1 MRRRLL
7 LGGLAA
13 LLVAGASG
21 VAARAAD
28 TPVQAGS
35 PWPEMRHDRR
45 NTGASAIV
53 GRYRGDRPW
62 RYQTGKGIFST
73 PIVGADG
80 TTYVGSADSWFYAIG
95 RSGRLRWR
103 FKTGNLIDSAA
114 TIDDTSNV
122 YVPSGDEYLY
132 RLRTGPGLS
141 RARRMVWRFHARQP
155 PGSAQLVDW
164 WEGNVE
170 LGPDGTLYAG
180 NTGSTAYAINRD
192 GTLKWMHAF
201 GNSPWT
207 AAARAADGTSYW
219 GSLDLFVHALDRNG
233 NELWKTPTIGF
244 VISSPALSK
253 DGSTLYIGSF
263 DSNLYALDTATGAV
277 KWTFD
282 TDEHIYS
289 SPALD
294 EAPDGTLRAIVF
306 GSTDG
311 SVYAVN
317 PDGTLKWRYETGDV
331 IRSSPAI
338 GRAPGGGEVVYV
350 GNGAGTVFALDA
362 ATGRR
367 RWSYDTTS
375 TDPTLRD
382 RNDLNSSPALGRTG
396 VVIGGEDGRVHYVPY
411 DYCLHRSDPRCSA
424 NPGSVFAASLTRIF
438 PVTAGGNTLKAA
450 TARDMN
456 AASMVTARLVVRA
469 GDVTQDAAMQG
480 LPSPDGLVTVKPPF
494 PFTAHLSGDGHDLF
508 VVPDD
513 FLAPDTDYTV
523 HLAGAYAQNGVAVG
537 DARVGA
543 TGAGSFAGDVRFHTA
558 KSAGPLPLHVGP
570 ARATAFELSR
580 LAVPLPAFLP
590 SVNQIGFDGYDWLV
604 APVAISKP
612 DASGAGTALL
622 WVISARRLAGGRLVP
637 DPAGNFLFPLS
648 VRYRRDAVMLDA
660 ADIWLTFSFGRVPL
674 HVLQFRGQLGQ
685 DLRFRPGANLLAEV
699 NCADVPTYGPFLPL
713 FRLCN
718 GDGQLVAGGTFLTRA
733 YAGPAEMK
741 AAGVSV
747 GAPDYTPPTGQQD
760 GRLVEHLTAHRPW
773 PVRQHQAGV
782 LLADARSGAPIPID
796 YRANTAVAADG
807 AGNVATITLTIPKG
821 TAMPPAGQLRAY
833 VMTDVFAAA
842 TQTL

>member
-1 MRRRLL
+1 MSRRLI

-13 LLVAGASG
+13 LLAAPAVAQ
-21 VAARAAD
+21 AAD
-28 TPVQAGS
+28 TPVQPGS

-45 NTGASAIV
+45 NTGRSDIV

-62 RYQTGKGIFST
+62 HYQTGKGIFST
-73 PIVGADG
+73 PILGADG
-80 TTYVGSADSWFYAIG
+80 TTYVGSADSWFYAVG
-95 RSGRLRWR
+95 PGGRLRWR

-114 TIDDTSNV
+114 TIDDSSNV

-132 RLRTGPGLS
+132 RLRTGRGLS
-141 RARRMVWRFHARQP
+141 RAKRVVWRFHARQP

-170 LGPDGTLYAG
+170 LGTDGTLYAG
-180 NTGSTAYAINRD
+180 NTGSTAYAIHRD
-192 GTLKWMHAF
+192 GTLKWQHGF

-207 AAARAADGTSYW
+207 AAARAPDGSTYW
-219 GSLDLFVHALDRNG
+219 GSLDLFVHKLDKNG
-233 NELWKTPTIGF
+233 NELWKTPTVGF

-263 DSNLYALDTATGAV
+263 DSNLYALDTATGAI
-277 KWTFD
+277 KWKFD

-294 EAPDGTLRAIVF
+294 EAADGTVKAIVF

-331 IRSSPAI
+331 IRSSPVI
-338 GRAPGGGEVVYV
+338 GQAPGGGEIVYV
-350 GNGAGTVFALDA
+350 GNGAGTLFALDA

-367 RWSYDTTS
+367 RWSYDTTATAPS
-375 TDPTLRD
+375 LRD
-382 RNDLNSSPALGRTG
+382 RNDLNSSPALGRRG
-396 VVIGGEDGRVHYVPY
+396 IVIGGEDGRIHYVPY
-411 DYCLHRSDPRCSA
+411 DYCLHRSDLRCSK

-438 PVTAGGNTLKAA
+438 PVTAGGNTLKVG

-456 AASMVTARLVVRA
+456 AASMVPARLVVRS

-480 LPSPDGLVTVKPPF
+480 LPSPDSLVTVKPPF

-523 HLAGAYAQNGVAVG
+523 HLAGAYAQNGAPVG

-543 TGAGSFAGDVRFHTA
+543 TGAGTFAGDIRFHTA
-558 KSAGPLPLHVGP
+558 RSAGPLPLHVG
-570 ARATAFELSR
+570 ARRTSAFELSR

-604 APVAISKP
+604 APVSISKP
-612 DASGAGTALL
+612 DANGTGTALL
-622 WVISARRLAGGRLVP
+622 WVISARRLAGGGLVP

-660 ADIWLTFSFGRVPL
+660 SDIWLTFSFGRVPL
-674 HVLQFRGQLGQ
+674 HVLQFRGQLQ
-685 DLRFRPGANLLAEV
+685 KNLRFRPGANLLAQV
-699 NCADVPTYGPFLPL
+699 NCPDVPTYGAFLPL

-718 GDGQLVAGGTFLTRA
+718 SDGQLVSSGTFLTRG
-733 YAGPAEMK
+733 YDGPAEAAVK
-741 AAGVSV
+741 AVSV
-747 GAPDYTPPTGQQD
+747 GAPDYTPPSATQD
-760 GRLVEHLTAHRPW
+760 GRLVEHFTVHGSW
-773 PVRQHQAGV
+773 PAKRHQAGV
-782 LLADARSGAPIPID
+782 VLADAATGAPVQLD
-796 YRANTAVAADG
+796 YRANTTVAADR
-807 AGNVATITLTIPKG
+807 AGNVATVTLTIPKG
-821 TAMPPAGQLRAY
+821 TAMPPAGRLRAY
-833 VMTDVFAAA
+833 VMTDVFRAAA
-842 TQTL
+842 QTL